1 MIVIVDRFEENFAVC
16 EKENRTMINIEIS
29 KLPTGTKVGD
39 SLYIN
44 CGKIII
50 NEADTQKRKKE
61 IEDEFKD
68 IWD

>member
-1 MIVIVDRFEENFAVC
+1 MIVIVDRFEGNFAVC

-39 SLYIN
+39 SLDIN

-50 NEADTQKRKKE
+50 NEADTKKRKKE

-68 IWD
+68 IWN